1 MKTKDFNGFNEIEQ
15 VYGEE
20 RISTVTFRNELTLT
34 SAEDWLRNKGYTII
48 ETVPYFNKLKKDY
61 KKVFSVKNGLNV
73 IGFIS
78 AE

>member
-20 RISTVTFRNELTLT
+20 RINTVTFRNELTLT
-34 SAEDWLRNKGYTII
+34 SAEEWLRNKGYTIV
-48 ETVPYFNKLKKDY
+48 ENVPYFNKLEKNY